1 MILFCESDC
10 QITCPNERRASQ
22 REVRRFAKS
31 LYPLLWATSI
41 RLSSHV
47 VFKMPWMGDPRINI
61 QNFQGKAKPYQVRQ
75 ALGAIQKLLI
85 QNEH

>member
-1 MILFCESDC
+1 MLLAQMNAEPANVKFADLQKVCIHYFR
-10 QITCPNERRASQ
+10 QP
-22 REVRRFAKS
+22 RFAS
-31 LYPLLWATSI
+31 G
-41 RLSSHV
+41 SHV